1 MNIAY
6 KAYVNFNYKIENS
19 ENINAVFVFSLR
31 PTTHV

>member
-6 KAYVNFNYKIENS
+6 KAYVSLNYKIEHS
-19 ENINAVFVFSLR
+19 ENIKYSIYFSLR